1 MRHPRKA
8 WMAIALAA
16 LAPAGIAPVALAKGG
31 VGGGGGGGGGGGAAF
46 KITLKTCDRVA
57 LPLATGALKPDLV
70 LGVPNL
76 EADVNAAT
84 PNTVFNVVVDGTT
97 IGAVA
102 TDATGFGTR
111 QIPMPTPAPTGG
123 SLVQFTNAAGA
134 VLLSSRC

>member
-8 WMAIALAA
+8 WAAIALTA
-16 LAPAGIAPVALAKGG
+16 LAPVGIAPVALAKGG
-31 VGGGGGGGGGGGAAF
+31 GGGGGGGAVAAF
-46 KITLKTCDRVA
+46 KITLKTCNRAA
-57 LPLATGALKPDLV
+57 LPLATGSLKPDLV
-70 LGVPNL
+70 LGVPNI

-84 PNTVFNVVVDGTT
+84 PNAVLNVVVDGAT

-102 TDATGFGTR
+102 TDAAGFGTR